1 MGGGTVYC
9 PAALLGVF
17 RHGNNP
23 RLYRNLIKISNN
35 PDRPIGGLDYFCKKI
50 KKHLTI

>member
-23 RLYRNLIKISNN
+23 RLYR
-35 PDRPIGGLDYFCKKI
+35 GKKNSFGMRLSEG
-50 KKHLTI
+50 KQML